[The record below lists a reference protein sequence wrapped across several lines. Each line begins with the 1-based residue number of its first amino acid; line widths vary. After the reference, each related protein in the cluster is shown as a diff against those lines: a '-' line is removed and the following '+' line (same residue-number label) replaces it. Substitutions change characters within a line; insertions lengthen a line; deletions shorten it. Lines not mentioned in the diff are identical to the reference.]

1 MSGEKGKKSVRKED
15 VQDAVDHLM
24 AIYGLMK
31 KPNVAGNPAIKAL
44 IQGLTKSNDDFKT
57 ASLVV
62 STLRNA
68 GCVGSTPNQQAGLT
82 NESSGKVKKGKDS
95 PKEKPEPKEAAK
107 KLRGLNRSI
116 DYLIAAYVIDENDK
130 AIQSIRNLR
139 KDGSK
144 VIKIKKTD
152 ESVVERKISAI
163 DDYDLLYLLDRGSY
177 DGLMAKV
184 GSMEPKIEEG
194 GFYEPGAFSLWN
206 QDGPANE
213 FIQVISEKVSDG
225 KEKLIFQEGALAGY
239 TPLARVLKGPVMNKI
254 LQVLKDV
261 TIPKG
266 DVIPTGDEEIH
277 LYQMIVD
284 TLLREN
290 WFKFGKSPSTSS
302 MVA

>member
-1 MSGEKGKKSVRKED
+1 
-15 VQDAVDHLM
+15 
-24 AIYGLMK
+24 
-31 KPNVAGNPAIKAL
+31 
-44 IQGLTKSNDDFKT
+44 
-57 ASLVV
+57 
-62 STLRNA
+62 
-68 GCVGSTPNQQAGLT
+68 VGSTPNQQAGLT

-95 PKEKPEPKEAAK
+95 PKEESKPKEAAK

-152 ESVVERKISAI
+152 ESIVERKISAI